1 MKTKMLRRGGAVAL
15 ALGMLMVLAYPVAAQ
30 EKEDKKL
37 SDRTVRVIL
46 GLALAAIPEELPG
59 PDGKMVKI
67 DRSDPNRFM
76 IPLEEGRR
84 IIVQATLSARAD
96 LCGLKELERKH
107 FESIMR
113 HELARKNKKGEK
125 LWSPLQLTY
134 IDHIIATTNSMMTG
148 TMSAGDE
155 MKKDDGSQDV
165 QASYTC
171 SPDERDRARDAV
183 EANIKQ
189 LAQAKQ

>member
-1 MKTKMLRRGGAVAL
+1 MKTKMLRRSGAVAL
-15 ALGMLMVLAYPVAAQ
+15 ALGMLTALAYPAAAQ

-113 HELARKNKKGEK
+113 HELARNNKKGEK

-134 IDHIIATTNSMMTG
+134 IDHIIATTNSVMTG

-155 MKKDDGSQDV
+155 RKKDDGSQDV

-171 SPDERDRARDAV
+171 SPDERDRAREAV

>member
-113 HELARKNKKGEK
+113 HELARKNNKGEK

>member
-15 ALGMLMVLAYPVAAQ
+15 ALGMLMVLAYPAAAQ